1 MDDKKLRRAMSVK
14 ALLRKKFKTMR
25 FLGPWKESF
34 GEELEMSGVWLVWGN
49 SGNGK
54 TRFCMQLAKY
64 LTHFG
69 KVVYDTMEEGA
80 RMTFQKV
87 LRESHMEQV
96 KRLTVLNREPIDEL
110 RERLRK
116 RNSPDIVIVDSFQHM
131 GLSKPKYLKL
141 KGEFP
146 DKLFVFVSHA
156 EGKQPEGRSAKF
168 VRYDADVKIRVEGYR
183 ALPTSRYG
191 GGRPYVIWEEGAADY
206 WGEAE

>member
-1 MDDKKLRRAMSVK
+1 MDDRKLRRAMSAR
-14 ALLRKKFKTMR
+14 ALMRKKFKVMS
-25 FLGPWKESF
+25 FSGPWKESF
-34 GEELEMSGVWLVWGN
+34 GESLEPSGVWIVWGN

-64 LTHFG
+64 LTRFG
-69 KVVYDTMEEGA
+69 KVAYDTMEEGA
-80 RMTFQKV
+80 RLTFQKALV
-87 LRESHMEQV
+87 DSHMEQAKGFV
-96 KRLTVLNREPIDEL
+96 VLDREPLADL
-110 RERLRK
+110 KARLRK